1 MLSHT
6 VVTIYLVCSSA
17 SSAAKCHLYSKP
29 MIYCYLLYSQCLETL
44 QPSSLPDAAELADL
58 LTRYEF
64 EGLLYAH
71 DTVATQHI
79 ANMTAGSPPCE
90 DDSSEHFGGEENIKI
105 IKIEKTNE
113 PLVRSLLITSCCMHF
128 EMLTVVRNLWT
139 ISLNFFDLL

>member
-1 MLSHT
+1 M
-6 VVTIYLVCSSA
+6 
-17 SSAAKCHLYSKP
+17 KCD
-29 MIYCYLLYSQCLETL
+29 LLLCSQCLETL

-71 DTVATQHI
+71 DAIATQDVAI
-79 ANMTAGSPPCE
+79 MAAGTPSCE

-113 PLVRSLLITSCCMHF
+113 PLVCHIVFFLVLFSVIF
-128 EMLTVVRNLWT
+128 
-139 ISLNFFDLL
+139 NFYQL

>member
-1 MLSHT
+1 
-6 VVTIYLVCSSA
+6 
-17 SSAAKCHLYSKP
+17 
-29 MIYCYLLYSQCLETL
+29 MICCYLLYSQCLETL

-71 DTVATQHI
+71 DTVAAQHI

-90 DDSSEHFGGEENIKI
+90 DDSSEHFSGEENIKI

-113 PLVRSLLITSCCMHF
+113 PLVRSSLITFCCRHF
-128 EMLTVVRNLWT
+128 ETLTGVRNLQ
-139 ISLNFFDLL
+139 NVFDLL

>member
-1 MLSHT
+1 MLSHILI
-6 VVTIYLVCSSA
+6 TIYLVCHSTSSVTR
-17 SSAAKCHLYSKP
+17 CHLYSNPVKC
-29 MIYCYLLYSQCLETL
+29 CYLLYSQCLETL

-90 DDSSEHFGGEENIKI
+90 DDSSEHFGSEENIKI

-113 PLVRSLLITSCCMHF
+113 PLVCSFIISFCCRHF
-128 EMLTVVRNLWT
+128 ELLTVVRNVQAM
-139 ISLNFFDLL
+139 SLNIFDLL

>member
-1 MLSHT
+1 M
-6 VVTIYLVCSSA
+6 IC
-17 SSAAKCHLYSKP
+17 CH
-29 MIYCYLLYSQCLETL
+29 LLYSQCLETL

-90 DDSSEHFGGEENIKI
+90 DDSSEQFGGEENIKI

-113 PLVRSLLITSCCMHF
+113 PLVRSLLITFCCRHY
-128 EMLTVVRNLWT
+128 ETLTAVRNLPT
-139 ISLNFFDLL
+139 VSLNVSDLL

>member
-1 MLSHT
+1 MSLSAEQ
-6 VVTIYLVCSSA
+6 V
-17 SSAAKCHLYSKP
+17 KC
-29 MIYCYLLYSQCLETL
+29 CLLLCSQCLETL

-71 DTVATQHI
+71 DAIATHHI

-90 DDSSEHFGGEENIKI
+90 DDSSERFGGEENIKI

-113 PLVRSLLITSCCMHF
+113 PLVRSLLTACM
-128 EMLTVVRNLWT
+128 
-139 ISLNFFDLL
+139 

>member
-1 MLSHT
+1 MLSHPL
-6 VVTIYLVCSSA
+6 VTLYLVCPSA
-17 SSAAKCHLYSKP
+17 SSAATCHLCSKS
-29 MIYCYLLYSQCLETL
+29 MICCYLLYSQCLETL

-113 PLVRSLLITSCCMHF
+113 PLVRSLLVTFCCRRF
-128 EMLTVVRNLWT
+128 ETLTVVRNLQT

>member
-1 MLSHT
+1 MKILSHPLVT
-6 VVTIYLVCSSA
+6 VCLVCPSA
-17 SSAAKCHLYSKP
+17 SIATTCHLCSKP
-29 MIYCYLLYSQCLETL
+29 MICCYLFYSQCLETL
-44 QPSSLPDAAELADL
+44 QPSSLTDAAELADL

-113 PLVRSLLITSCCMHF
+113 PLVCSLLITFCCRHF
-128 EMLTVVRNLWT
+128 EMLTVVRNLQT
-139 ISLNFFDLL
+139 ISLNLA

>member
-1 MLSHT
+1 
-6 VVTIYLVCSSA
+6 
-17 SSAAKCHLYSKP
+17 
-29 MIYCYLLYSQCLETL
+29 MICCYLLYLQCLETL

-90 DDSSEHFGGEENIKI
+90 DDSSEHFSGEENIKI

-113 PLVRSLLITSCCMHF
+113 PLVCSLLITFCSRHF
-128 EMLTVVRNLWT
+128 EFLTVVKKPAD
-139 ISLNFFDLL
+139 SYH